1 VGRDKR
7 EDRGR
12 IQGKGKKR
20 EREMAI
26 AWEWKD
32 REVEEYAEE
41 G

>member
-1 VGRDKR
+1 MERDRRK
-7 EDRGR
+7 DRGGYVER
-12 IQGKGKKR
+12 K

-32 REVEEYAEE
+32 REVEKYTEE